1 LHDRLRRGILK
12 NRKESSFSAAK
23 QQRSALV
30 TEGSS
35 LPSDLRKGGLPDE
48 YIRSVAALLGHH
60 WYLQPVYSG
69 QKEVTAG
76 TLTSTAITF
85 VNFKG

>member
-1 LHDRLRRGILK
+1 LLHFLKYCVILISGK
-12 NRKESSFSAAK
+12 NYL
-23 QQRSALV
+23 SALPNSSGQPS
-30 TEGSS
+30 TEGGS

-48 YIRSVAALLGHH
+48 YIRSVTALFGYH
-60 WYLQPVYSG
+60 WYLRPVYSG

-85 VNFKG
+85 ANL